1 MKFSEYVNKKRIPT
15 QRKTTQFVLGNTA
28 AESKLQDE
36 VSTLKAEITRLR
48 SVQQDRDDAVS
59 KLTHEKTKFKEASII
74 FDKAKEENLLLHK
87 NIEFS
92 NKQIKELEK
101 TKTLYKEISS
111 KFADLN
117 NKFMLL
123 QNQMSK
129 KTNDYATLQNQTE
142 GLRSENKQLLGES
155 TQATSDK
162 ISAEEERKQVFDKN
176 QELESF
182 ANKTSK
188 INIRLKED
196 NKTLRD
202 ENNYHRKEAEERLIA
217 LDESKLIES
226 KLREWV
232 TALETTQSNTSSKNV
247 GLNKKITLLQDTT
260 KDMGNTIEQLI
271 KEMGFL
277 RELNKKYR
285 VELGKPRYISMAT
298 IAKKENF
305 TMPTE
310 VVYRRSIGN
319 ATQPLIKFKQ
329 GEKDDNETI

>member
-15 QRKTTQFVLGNTA
+15 QRKTTQFVLGNTL
-28 AESKLQDE
+28 AESKLQNE
-36 VSTLKAEITRLR
+36 VSDLNSEITRLR

-74 FDKAKEENLLLHK
+74 FDKTKEENFLLHK
-87 NIEFS
+87 NIEFL

-101 TKTLYKEISS
+101 TKVLYKETSS
-111 KFADLN
+111 KFGDLN
-117 NKFMLL
+117 NKFTLL
-123 QNQMSK
+123 QSQMSK
-129 KTNDYATLQNQTE
+129 KINDYVLLQKQTE
-142 GLRSENKQLLGES
+142 GLKSENKQLVAES
-155 TQATSDK
+155 TQAVANSV
-162 ISAEEERKQVFDKN
+162 SAEEERKQVLNKN
-176 QELESF
+176 QELKSF
-182 ANKTSK
+182 ADETSK

-217 LDESKLIES
+217 LDESKQLES
-226 KLREWV
+226 KLRDWI
-232 TALETTQSNTSSKNV
+232 TALETTQSSTSSKNV

-305 TMPTE
+305 AMPTE

-319 ATQPLIKFKQ
+319 AAQPLIKFKQ
-329 GEKDDNETI
+329 GEKDDN

>member
-15 QRKTTQFVLGNTA
+15 QRKTTQFVLGNTL

-36 VSTLKAEITRLR
+36 VSTLKTEITRLR

-101 TKTLYKEISS
+101 TKTLYKETSS

-129 KTNDYATLQNQTE
+129 KINDYVTLH
-142 GLRSENKQLLGES
+142 
-155 TQATSDK
+155 
-162 ISAEEERKQVFDKN
+162 
-176 QELESF
+176 SF
-182 ANKTSK
+182 ANETSK

-202 ENNYHRKEAEERLIA
+202 ENNYHRKESEERLIA
-217 LDESKLIES
+217 LDESKQLEA

-232 TALETTQSNTSSKNV
+232 TSLETTQSNTSSKNV

-319 ATQPLIKFKQ
+319 AAQPLIKFKQ

>member
-1 MKFSEYVNKKRIPT
+1 MKLSEYANKKRILTP
-15 QRKTTQFVLGNTA
+15 RKTSQFVLGNTA

-36 VSTLKAEITRLR
+36 VSNLNVEITRLR

-59 KLTHEKTKFKEASII
+59 KLTHEKIKLKEASII
-74 FDKAKEENLLLHK
+74 FDKTKEENFLLHK

-101 TKTLYKEISS
+101 TKTLYKETSS
-111 KFADLN
+111 KFSDLN

-123 QNQMSK
+123 QTQMSK
-129 KTNDYATLQNQTE
+129 KINDYDNLKKQTAGLQV
-142 GLRSENKQLLGES
+142 ENKQLTAETHQS
-155 TQATSDK
+155 NENK
-162 ISAEEERKQVFDKN
+162 FSAEEERKQVLDKN
-176 QELESF
+176 TELKSF
-182 ANKTSK
+182 ADKTSK
-188 INIRLKED
+188 INIGLREE
-196 NKTLRD
+196 NKTFRD
-202 ENNYHRKEAEERLIA
+202 ENNYHRKEAQEKLIA
-217 LDESKLIES
+217 LDESKLLES
-226 KLREWV
+226 KLRGWLS
-232 TALETTQSNTSSKNV
+232 ALETTQSSTSSKNV
-247 GLNKKITLLQDTT
+247 GLNKKIILLQDTT
-260 KDMGNTIEQLI
+260 KDMGNTIEQLV

-319 ATQPLIKFKQ
+319 AAQPLIKFKQ
-329 GEKDDNETI
+329 EKKDDN